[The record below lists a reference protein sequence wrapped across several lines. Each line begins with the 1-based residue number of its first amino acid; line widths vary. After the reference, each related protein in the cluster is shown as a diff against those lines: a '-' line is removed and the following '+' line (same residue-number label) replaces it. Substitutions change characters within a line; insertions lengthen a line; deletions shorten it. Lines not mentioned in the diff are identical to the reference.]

1 MRQAKVFVLVAVLLV
16 PATAWAGNSDE
27 VNAGLDVTL
36 TGGAVVAM
44 TYTGAALWY
53 NPAGIANINKASLE
67 LTGITMQIQIVKVPG
82 LLTIDSDPRAVSEGK
97 TVNFTVIPQAIT
109 FTLKLRENLKL
120 GVGLF
125 NSSIRRSFVTEQVT
139 TASGEARAVG
149 GQNAKLDFF
158 HISGGLAGTFGNKQ
172 KVRVGGAFDIV
183 VATARV
189 DTTQTIFYREDPMS
203 GNDGDAGFATRSA
216 VATDT
221 GFGLQLKAGIQWVP
235 IPEVRVGFSVASP
248 SFAFVILNRFAD
260 NFGQSPPAG
269 TVLPA
274 CDPRDDSL
282 CNAQASGG
290 AESQG
295 ARGGWWGVEPGNFR
309 FGIAYVGDWG
319 WIEADLIIQWRLRT
333 PDLDIDLQPVV
344 NGRIGSAFRLTK
356 FVNLGVGLFTDLSP
370 IDRLEVAPFA
380 TSDIDF
386 YGAHLG
392 FLFSNREV
400 HPGRPA
406 ADAGERGGF
415 AIAIGFRYSFG
426 RGQGLGF
433 LLPAQYDPSSITTAG
448 TSGQIHEIAL
458 NLGANVSF

>member
-1 MRQAKVFVLVAVLLV
+1 MRRAGLVSMVVMLLITT
-16 PATAWAGNSDE
+16 TARAGNSDE

-82 LLTIDSDPRAVSEGK
+82 LLTIDADPRAVSEGK

-139 TASGEARAVG
+139 TAPGITPEARAVG
-149 GQNAKLDFF
+149 GQNSKVDFF

-189 DTTQTIFYREDPMS
+189 DATQTVFYED
-203 GNDGDAGFATRSA
+203 GEQGFATRSL

-235 IPEVRVGFSVASP
+235 IPEVRIGFSVASP

-260 NFGQSPPAG
+260 NFAQSPPAG
-269 TVLPA
+269 TALPPG
-274 CDPRDDSL
+274 DP
-282 CNAQASGG
+282 NTQAAAG
-290 AESQG
+290 AESRG

-309 FGIAYVGDWG
+309 FGIAYVGNWG

-333 PDLDIDLQPVV
+333 PDLDIDLQPIV

-356 FVNLGVGLFTDLSP
+356 FVNLGVGLFTDRSP

-380 TSDIDF
+380 TSDVNF

-400 HPGRPA
+400 HPGRPD

-415 AIAIGFRYSFG
+415 AIAIGFRYSHG
-426 RGQGLGF
+426 RGQGLGV
-433 LLPAQYDPSSITTAG
+433 LLPAQYDPSSITATGANG
-448 TSGQIHEIAL
+448 KINEIAL

>member
-1 MRQAKVFVLVAVLLV
+1 MRRAWVVLLLAVLLD

-36 TGGAVVAM
+36 TGGAVVAT

-53 NPAGIANINKASLE
+53 NPAGIARINKASLE
-67 LTGITMQIQIVKVPG
+67 LTGITMKIQIVNVPG

-139 TASGEARAVG
+139 TAPGITPEARAVG
-149 GQNAKLDFF
+149 GQNSKIDFF
-158 HISGGLAGTFGNKQ
+158 HISAGLAGTFGNKQ
-172 KVRVGGAFDIV
+172 KVLVGGAFDIV
-183 VATARV
+183 VATARL
-189 DTTQTIFYREDPMS
+189 DATQSIFYE
-203 GNDGDAGFATRSA
+203 GGDEGFGTGST
-216 VATDT
+216 VTTDT

-235 IPEVRVGFSVASP
+235 IPEVRIGFSVASP
-248 SFAFVILNRFAD
+248 SFAFVILNRFA
-260 NFGQSPPAG
+260 NTFGQSPAVG
-269 TVLPA
+269 TTLPEG
-274 CDPRDDSL
+274 DP
-282 CNAQASGG
+282 NAQAAGG
-290 AESQG
+290 AESRG

-309 FGIAYVGDWG
+309 FGIAYVGNWG

-333 PDLDIDLQPVV
+333 PDLDLDLQPIV

-356 FVNLGVGLFTDLSP
+356 FVNLGVGLFTDRSP

-380 TSDIDF
+380 TSDVNF

-400 HPGRPA
+400 HPGRP
-406 ADAGERGGF
+406 DSDEGKGGGF
-415 AIAIGFRYSFG
+415 AIAIGFRYSHG
-426 RGQGLGF
+426 RGQGLGVLF
-433 LLPAQYDPSSITTAG
+433 PAQYDPSSITTTGANG
-448 TSGQIHEIAL
+448 KINEIAI

>member
-82 LLTIDSDPRAVSEGK
+82 LLTIDADPRAVSEGK

-139 TASGEARAVG
+139 TAPGITPEARAVG
-149 GQNAKLDFF
+149 GQNAKIDFF

-189 DTTQTIFYREDPMS
+189 DATQAIFY
-203 GNDGDAGFATRSA
+203 DGGEAGFATGST
-216 VATDT
+216 VTTDT

-260 NFGQSPPAG
+260 TFGQSPPAD
-269 TVLPA
+269 PA
-274 CDPRDDSL
+274 TTSGLRPAERSL
-282 CNAQASGG
+282 CNAQAAGG
-290 AESQG
+290 AESRG
-295 ARGGWWGVEPGNFR
+295 ASGGWWGVEPGNFR
-309 FGIAYVGDWG
+309 FGIAYVGNWG

-333 PDLDIDLQPVV
+333 PELDIDLQPVV

-380 TSDIDF
+380 TSDVNF

-400 HPGRPA
+400 HPGRPD
-406 ADAGERGGF
+406 ADEGKGGF
-415 AIAIGFRYSFG
+415 AIAIGFRYSHG
-426 RGQGLGF
+426 RGQGLGVLF
-433 LLPAQYDPSSITTAG
+433 PAQYDPSSITTTGANG
-448 TSGQIHEIAL
+448 KINEIAI

>member
-1 MRQAKVFVLVAVLLV
+1 MRRASLVASVVLLLS

-82 LLTIDSDPRAVSEGK
+82 LLTIDADPRAVSEGK

-125 NSSIRRSFVTEQVT
+125 NSSIRRSFVTEQIT
-139 TASGEARAVG
+139 TAPGITPEARAVG
-149 GQNAKLDFF
+149 GQNAKIDFF
-158 HISGGLAGTFGNKQ
+158 HISAGLAGTFGNKQ

-189 DTTQTIFYREDPMS
+189 DATQAIFY
-203 GNDGDAGFATRSA
+203 DGGEAGFATGST
-216 VATDT
+216 VTTDT

-248 SFAFVILNRFAD
+248 SFAFVILNRFA
-260 NFGQSPPAG
+260 NTFGQSPSVDPNE
-269 TVLPA
+269 PPPI
-274 CDPRDDSL
+274 CDPPNQPD
-282 CNAQASGG
+282 CNAQAAGG
-290 AESQG
+290 AESRG

-309 FGIAYVGDWG
+309 FGIAYVGNWG

-333 PDLDIDLQPVV
+333 PDLDIDLQPIV

-356 FVNLGVGLFTDLSP
+356 FVNLGVGLFTDRSP

-380 TSDIDF
+380 TSDVNF

-400 HPGRPA
+400 HPGRPD
-406 ADAGERGGF
+406 ADEGKGGF
-415 AIAIGFRYSFG
+415 AIAIGFRYSHG
-426 RGQGLGF
+426 RGQGLGVLF
-433 LLPAQYDPSSITTAG
+433 PAQYDPSSITTTGANG
-448 TSGQIHEIAL
+448 RINEIAI

>member
-1 MRQAKVFVLVAVLLV
+1 VLVGVLLV

-53 NPAGIANINKASLE
+53 NPAGIANIKKASLE

-82 LLTIDSDPRAVSEGK
+82 LLTIDADPRAVSEGK

-139 TASGEARAVG
+139 TAPGITPEGRAVG
-149 GQNAKLDFF
+149 GQNAKIDLF
-158 HISGGLAGTFGNKQ
+158 HISAGLAGTFGNKQ
-172 KVRVGGAFDIV
+172 KVRVGGAFDLV
-183 VATARV
+183 VATARL
-189 DTTQTIFYREDPMS
+189 DATQAIFY
-203 GNDGDAGFATRSA
+203 DGGEAGFAMGSEVT
-216 VATDT
+216 TDT

-235 IPEVRVGFSVASP
+235 IPEVRIGFSVASP
-248 SFAFVILNRFAD
+248 SFAFVILNRFA
-260 NFGQSPPAG
+260 NTFGQSPSVDPNE
-269 TVLPA
+269 PPPI
-274 CDPRDDSL
+274 CDPPNQPN
-282 CNAQASGG
+282 CNAQAAGG
-290 AESQG
+290 AESRG

-309 FGIAYVGDWG
+309 FGIAYVGNWG

-333 PDLDIDLQPVV
+333 PDLDIDLQPIV

-356 FVNLGVGLFTDLSP
+356 FVNLGVGLFTDRSP

-380 TSDIDF
+380 TSDINF

-400 HPGRPA
+400 HPGRPD
-406 ADAGERGGF
+406 ADEGKGGF
-415 AIAIGFRYSFG
+415 AIAIGFRYSHG
-426 RGQGLGF
+426 RGQGLGVLF
-433 LLPAQYDPSSITTAG
+433 PAQYDPSSITT
-448 TSGQIHEIAL
+448 TSANGKINEITI

>member
-16 PATAWAGNSDE
+16 PTTAWAGNSDE

-53 NPAGIANINKASLE
+53 NPAGIANISKASLE

-82 LLTIDSDPRAVSEGK
+82 LLTIDADPRAVSEGK

-125 NSSIRRSFVTEQVT
+125 NSSIRRSFVTEQIT
-139 TASGEARAVG
+139 TAPGITPEARAVG
-149 GQNAKLDFF
+149 GQNAKIDFY

-183 VATARV
+183 VATARL
-189 DTTQTIFYREDPMS
+189 DATQAIFY
-203 GNDGDAGFATRSA
+203 DGGEAGFATGSA
-216 VATDT
+216 VTTDT

-235 IPEVRVGFSVASP
+235 IPKVRIGFSVASP

-260 NFGQSPPAG
+260 TFGQSPAAGTTLPAG
-269 TVLPA
+269 
-274 CDPRDDSL
+274 DP
-282 CNAQASGG
+282 NAQAAGG
-290 AESQG
+290 AESRG
-295 ARGGWWGVEPGNFR
+295 ASGGWWGVEPGNFR
-309 FGIAYVGDWG
+309 FGIAYVGNWG

-380 TSDIDF
+380 TSDVNF

-400 HPGRPA
+400 HPGRPD
-406 ADAGERGGF
+406 ADEGKGGF
-415 AIAIGFRYSFG
+415 AIAIGFRYSHG
-426 RGQGLGF
+426 RGQGLGVLF
-433 LLPAQYDPSSITTAG
+433 PAQYDPSSITTTGANG
-448 TSGQIHEIAL
+448 RINEIAI

>member
-1 MRQAKVFVLVAVLLV
+1 LV

-82 LLTIDSDPRAVSEGK
+82 LLTIDADPRAVSEGK

-125 NSSIRRSFVTEQVT
+125 NSSIRRSFVTEQIT
-139 TASGEARAVG
+139 TAPGITPEARAVG
-149 GQNAKLDFF
+149 GQNAKIDFF

-183 VATARV
+183 VATARL
-189 DTTQTIFYREDPMS
+189 DATQAIFY
-203 GNDGDAGFATRSA
+203 DGGEAGFAMGSE

-248 SFAFVILNRFAD
+248 SFAFVILSRFAN
-260 NFGQSPPAG
+260 NFGQSPAAGTTLPAG
-269 TVLPA
+269 
-274 CDPRDDSL
+274 DP
-282 CNAQASGG
+282 NAQAAGG
-290 AESQG
+290 TESRG

-309 FGIAYVGDWG
+309 FGIAYVGNWG
-319 WIEADLIIQWRLRT
+319 WVEADLIIQWRLRT
-333 PDLDIDLQPVV
+333 PDLDIDLQPIV

-356 FVNLGVGLFTDLSP
+356 FVNLGVGLFTDRSP
-370 IDRLEVAPFA
+370 IDRLELAPFA
-380 TSDIDF
+380 TSDINF

-400 HPGRPA
+400 HPGRPD
-406 ADAGERGGF
+406 ADEGKGGF
-415 AIAIGFRYSFG
+415 AIAIGFRYSHG
-426 RGQGLGF
+426 RGQGLGVLF
-433 LLPAQYDPSSITTAG
+433 PAQYDPSSITTTGANG
-448 TSGQIHEIAL
+448 KINEITI

>member
-1 MRQAKVFVLVAVLLV
+1 MRQARFFVLVGVLLV
-16 PATAWAGNSDE
+16 PTTARAGNSDE

-82 LLTIDSDPRAVSEGK
+82 LLTIDADPRAVSEGK

-125 NSSIRRSFVTEQVT
+125 NSSIRRSFVTEQIT
-139 TASGEARAVG
+139 TAPGITPEARAVG
-149 GQNAKLDFF
+149 GQNAKIDFF
-158 HISGGLAGTFGNKQ
+158 HISAGLAGTFGNKQ

-189 DTTQTIFYREDPMS
+189 DATQAIFY
-203 GNDGDAGFATRSA
+203 DGGEAGFATGST
-216 VATDT
+216 VTTDT

-235 IPEVRVGFSVASP
+235 IPKVRIGFSVASP
-248 SFAFVILNRFAD
+248 SFAFVILNRFA
-260 NFGQSPPAG
+260 NTFGQSPSVDPNE
-269 TVLPA
+269 PPPI
-274 CDPRDDSL
+274 CDPPNQPD
-282 CNAQASGG
+282 CNAQAAGG
-290 AESQG
+290 AESRG
-295 ARGGWWGVEPGNFR
+295 ASGGWWGVEPGNFR
-309 FGIAYVGDWG
+309 FGIAYVGNWG
-319 WIEADLIIQWRLRT
+319 WVEADLIIQWRLRT
-333 PDLDIDLQPVV
+333 PELDIDLQPVV

-380 TSDIDF
+380 TSDVNF

-400 HPGRPA
+400 HPGRPD
-406 ADAGERGGF
+406 ADEGKGGF
-415 AIAIGFRYSFG
+415 AIAIGFRYSHG
-426 RGQGLGF
+426 RGQGLGILF
-433 LLPAQYDPSSITTAG
+433 PAQYDPSSITTTGANG
-448 TSGQIHEIAL
+448 KINEIAI

>member
-16 PATAWAGNSDE
+16 PTTAWAGNSDE

-53 NPAGIANINKASLE
+53 NPAGIANISKASLE

-82 LLTIDSDPRAVSEGK
+82 LLTIDADPQAVSEGK

-125 NSSIRRSFVTEQVT
+125 NSSIRRSFVTEQIT
-139 TASGEARAVG
+139 TAPGITPEARAVG
-149 GQNAKLDFF
+149 GQNAKIDLY
-158 HISGGLAGTFGNKQ
+158 HISAGLAGTFGNKQ

-183 VATARV
+183 VATARL
-189 DTTQTIFYREDPMS
+189 DATQAIFY
-203 GNDGDAGFATRSA
+203 DGGEAGFATGSA
-216 VATDT
+216 VTTDT

-235 IPEVRVGFSVASP
+235 IPKVRIGFSVASP

-260 NFGQSPPAG
+260 TFGQSPAAGTTLPAG
-269 TVLPA
+269 
-274 CDPRDDSL
+274 DP
-282 CNAQASGG
+282 NAQAAGG
-290 AESQG
+290 AESRG
-295 ARGGWWGVEPGNFR
+295 ASGGWWGVEPGNFR
-309 FGIAYVGDWG
+309 FGIAYVGNWG
-319 WIEADLIIQWRLRT
+319 WVEADLIIQWRLRT
-333 PDLDIDLQPVV
+333 PELDIDLQPVV

-380 TSDIDF
+380 TSDVNF

-400 HPGRPA
+400 HPGRPD
-406 ADAGERGGF
+406 ADEGKGGF
-415 AIAIGFRYSFG
+415 AIAIGFRYSHG
-426 RGQGLGF
+426 RGQGLGVLF
-433 LLPAQYDPSSITTAG
+433 PAQYDPSSITT
-448 TSGQIHEIAL
+448 TSANGKINEIAI

>member
-1 MRQAKVFVLVAVLLV
+1 MGVLCV
-16 PATAWAGNSDE
+16 PMTARAGNSDE

-36 TGGAVVAM
+36 TGGAVVAT

-53 NPAGIANINKASLE
+53 NPAGIAGINKASLE

-82 LLTIDSDPRAVSEGK
+82 LLTIDTDPQAQSEGK

-139 TASGEARAVG
+139 TAAGIEPVARAVG
-149 GQNAKLDFF
+149 GQNSRIDFF
-158 HISGGLAGTFGNKQ
+158 HVSGGLAGTFGNKQ
-172 KVRVGGAFDIV
+172 KVLIGGAFDVV

-189 DTTQTIFYREDPMS
+189 DATQSVFYD
-203 GNDGDAGFATRSA
+203 DGEQGFATGSA

-269 TVLPA
+269 IVLPPG
-274 CDPRDDSL
+274 DP
-282 CNAQASGG
+282 NAQAADG
-290 AESQG
+290 AESRG

-309 FGIAYVGDWG
+309 FGIAYVGNWG
-319 WIEADLIIQWRLRT
+319 WVEADLITQWRLRT
-333 PDLDIDLQPVV
+333 PELDIDLQPIV

-356 FVNLGVGLFTDLSP
+356 FVNLGVGLFTDRSP
-370 IDRLEVAPFA
+370 IDRLEVTPFA
-380 TSDIDF
+380 TSDINF

-400 HPGRPA
+400 HPGRPD
-406 ADAGERGGF
+406 ADAQERGGF

-426 RGQGLGF
+426 RGQGLGA
-433 LLPAQYDPSSITTAG
+433 LLPAQYDPSSITATG
-448 TSGQIHEIAL
+448 SGGRINEIAL

>member
-1 MRQAKVFVLVAVLLV
+1 MHRASWVASVVLLLS

-36 TGGAVVAM
+36 TGGAVVAT

-53 NPAGIANINKASLE
+53 NPAGIARIEKTSLE

-82 LLTIDSDPRAVSEGK
+82 LLTIETDPPAVSEGK
-97 TVNFTVIPQAIT
+97 TVNFTVVPQAIT

-139 TASGEARAVG
+139 TASGILPEARAVG
-149 GQNAKLDFF
+149 GQNSKIDFF

-172 KVRVGGAFDIV
+172 KVLVGGAFDIV

-189 DTTQTIFYREDPMS
+189 DSTQAIFY
-203 GNDGDAGFATRSA
+203 DGGEAGFATRSE
-216 VATDT
+216 VTTDT

-235 IPEVRVGFSVASP
+235 IPEVRIGFSVASP
-248 SFAFVILNRFAD
+248 SFAFVILNRFA
-260 NFGQSPPAG
+260 NTFGQSPSVDPNE
-269 TVLPA
+269 PPPI
-274 CDPRDDSL
+274 CDPPNQPD
-282 CNAQASGG
+282 CNAQAAGG
-290 AESQG
+290 AESRG
-295 ARGGWWGVEPGNFR
+295 ASGGWWGVEPGNIR
-309 FGIAYVGDWG
+309 FGIAYVGNWG
-319 WIEADLIIQWRLRT
+319 WIEADLVTHWRLRT

-356 FVNLGVGLFTDLSP
+356 FVNLGVGLFTDRSP
-370 IDRLEVAPFA
+370 IDTLEVAPFA
-380 TSDIDF
+380 TTDVNF

-400 HPGRPA
+400 HPGRPD
-406 ADAGERGGF
+406 ADAAEGGGF
-415 AIAIGFRYSFG
+415 AIAVGFRYSHG
-426 RGQGLGF
+426 RGQGLGVAF
-433 LLPAQYDPSSITTAG
+433 PAQYDPSSITLAG
-448 TSGQIHEIAL
+448 TNGKINEIAI

>member
-1 MRQAKVFVLVAVLLV
+1 MRQAWVILLLGALLV

-97 TVNFTVIPQAIT
+97 TVNFTVIPQAVT

-125 NSSIRRSFVTEQVT
+125 NSSIRRSFVTEQIT
-139 TASGEARAVG
+139 TAPGITPEARAVG
-149 GQNAKLDFF
+149 GQNAKIDFF
-158 HISGGLAGTFGNKQ
+158 HISAGLAGTFGNKQ

-189 DTTQTIFYREDPMS
+189 DATQSIFY
-203 GNDGDAGFATRSA
+203 DGGEAGFATGSE

-235 IPEVRVGFSVASP
+235 IPEVRIGFSVASP
-248 SFAFVILNRFAD
+248 SFAFVILNRFA
-260 NFGQSPPAG
+260 NTFGQSPAAGTTLPAG
-269 TVLPA
+269 
-274 CDPRDDSL
+274 DP
-282 CNAQASGG
+282 NAQAAGG
-290 AESQG
+290 AESRG
-295 ARGGWWGVEPGNFR
+295 ASGGWWGVEPGNFR
-309 FGIAYVGDWG
+309 FGIAYVGNWG

-356 FVNLGVGLFTDLSP
+356 FVNLGVGLFTDRSP

-380 TSDIDF
+380 TSDVNF

-400 HPGRPA
+400 HPGRPD
-406 ADAGERGGF
+406 ADEGKGGF
-415 AIAIGFRYSFG
+415 AIAIGFRYSHG
-426 RGQGLGF
+426 RGQGLGVLF
-433 LLPAQYDPSSITTAG
+433 PAQYDPSSITTTGANG
-448 TSGQIHEIAL
+448 RINEIAI

>member
-1 MRQAKVFVLVAVLLV
+1 MRRASWVASIVLLLS

-53 NPAGIANINKASLE
+53 NPAGIANISKASLE

-125 NSSIRRSFVTEQVT
+125 NSSIRRSFVTEQIT
-139 TASGEARAVG
+139 TAPGITPEARAVG
-149 GQNAKLDFF
+149 GQNAKIDFY
-158 HISGGLAGTFGNKQ
+158 HISAGLAGTFGNKQ

-189 DTTQTIFYREDPMS
+189 DATQAIFY
-203 GNDGDAGFATRSA
+203 DGGEAGFATGST
-216 VATDT
+216 VTTDT

-248 SFAFVILNRFAD
+248 SFAFVILNRFA
-260 NFGQSPPAG
+260 NTFGQSPSVDPNE
-269 TVLPA
+269 PPPI
-274 CDPRDDSL
+274 CDPPNQPD
-282 CNAQASGG
+282 CNAQAAGG
-290 AESQG
+290 AESRG
-295 ARGGWWGVEPGNFR
+295 ASGGWWGVEPGNFR
-309 FGIAYVGDWG
+309 FGIAYVGNWG
-319 WIEADLIIQWRLRT
+319 WVEADLIIQWRLRT
-333 PDLDIDLQPVV
+333 PELDIDLQPVV

-380 TSDIDF
+380 TSDVNF

-392 FLFSNREV
+392 FLFSNRDV
-400 HPGRPA
+400 HPGRPD
-406 ADAGERGGF
+406 ADEGKGGF
-415 AIAIGFRYSFG
+415 AIAIGFRYSHG
-426 RGQGLGF
+426 RGQGLGILF
-433 LLPAQYDPSSITTAG
+433 PAQYDPSSITTTGANG
-448 TSGQIHEIAL
+448 KINEIAI